1 VPRVFERD
9 DARPEMIQTGASY
22 LSVVGKLCSG
32 QTLAQVQAELKTI
45 DARYKAQFGSFV
57 DATRFRL
64 AAT

>member
-1 VPRVFERD
+1 
-9 DARPEMIQTGASY
+9 MIQTGASY

-57 DATRFRL
+57 DATRLQL